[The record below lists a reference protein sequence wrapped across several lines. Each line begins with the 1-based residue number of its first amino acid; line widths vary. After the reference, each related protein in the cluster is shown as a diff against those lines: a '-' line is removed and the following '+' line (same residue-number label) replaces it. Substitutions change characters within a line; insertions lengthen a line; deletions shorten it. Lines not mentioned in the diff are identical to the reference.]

1 VAPAAATSSFQRRSY
16 PILVS
21 LQRVPRWLLVVVPA
35 LLLFAGLVM
44 PVGLGWLG
52 GILLLLVAAFLGWL
66 LLLAWPALTQG
77 SRTIRIITVLAVVG
91 IAAMKALGR
100 F

>member
-1 VAPAAATSSFQRRSY
+1 MA
-16 PILVS
+16 
-21 LQRVPRWLLVVVPA
+21 LQRVPRWLLVVLPA

-44 PVGLGWLG
+44 PAPLAWLG

-66 LLLAWPALTQG
+66 LLLSWPALTQG
-77 SRTIRIITVLAVVG
+77 SRTVRVITVAAVVG
-91 IAAMKALGR
+91 IAVLKFLGR